1 MKIAIML
8 LNQGRGSGEVARQ
21 HARHLVDRGHR
32 VFLLYPGIGD
42 GVPGAENVDV
52 PLPGGQ
58 MPVHEYL
65 PAAGESQQVVAR
77 MGEAEAAS
85 YLPAYEQALESVIGE
100 ADIVIGHHANLSA
113 IATRNVARRHGKPYT
128 LFLHGTGIE
137 PRHHGGFADSVWNGI
152 REAIEQSAGL
162 LVTTKYVRDS
172 LVLPIV
178 DLHPD
183 RFLVLPCGVD
193 LKAFHPA
200 NVDGIREEYS
210 LPETYVLCPGAL
222 TESKGPQNVVAASE
236 LYDAHAATVFIG
248 DGPLKDELERQ
259 LGNRGRF
266 LGFVPDEHKTR
277 LVNAATL
284 LTAAPEKLEHFGII
298 YAEALAGGTPP
309 VAYGG
314 GGVPSVV
321 TPEVGIL
328 TDRTPEAL
336 GEAVAGLLSEPGRIR
351 RMARAGR
358 ARAERRYD
366 YNRIIDRLESWLS
379 GFVKRN

>member
-1 MKIAIML
+1 MKIAILL

-21 HARHLVDRGHR
+21 HARRLIERGHR
-32 VFLLYPGIGD
+32 VFLLYPGVGD
-42 GVPGAENVDV
+42 GVPGAENIDI
-52 PLPGGQ
+52 PLPDGQ

-65 PAAGESQQVVAR
+65 PAAGERQQVVAR
-77 MGEAEAAS
+77 MGPEEAAS

-128 LFLHGTGIE
+128 LFIHGTGIE
-137 PRHHGGFADSVWNGI
+137 PRHHGGFADSVWSGI
-152 REAIEQSAGL
+152 LEAIEQSAGL

-172 LVLPIV
+172 LVLPLV

-193 LKAFHPA
+193 LNAFHPT
-200 NVDGIREEYS
+200 NVEGIREEYG

-222 TESKGPQNVVAASE
+222 TEVKGPQNVVAASE
-236 LYDAHAATVFIG
+236 LYDDFASTVFIG
-248 DGPLKDELERQ
+248 AGPLREELEKK

-266 LGFVPDEHKTR
+266 LGFVSDEHKTK
-277 LVNAATL
+277 LINAATL

-321 TPEVGIL
+321 TPEVGLL
-328 TDRTPEAL
+328 TERNPEAL
-336 GEAVAGLLSEPGRIR
+336 GKAVAGLLGESGRIR

-358 ARAERRYD
+358 SRAERRYD
-366 YNRIIDRLESWLS
+366 YGRIIDRLESWLA
-379 GFVKRN
+379 GFVRS